1 MKISFNGEYGLIYVT
16 AKIYRRKKN
25 GDFKDLLLN
34 LALDTGA
41 SATVISRK
49 RLLAVGYDLE
59 NIEDEAFITTGS
71 GLITI
76 PKIRIEKLSALGK
89 EKTDFLINAHDLPP
103 TASVDGVLGLDF
115 LRENVLT
122 IDFMKGEIELK

>member
-1 MKISFNGEYGLIYVT
+1 MKFSFNGEYGLIYIT

-25 GDFKDLLLN
+25 GEFKDLILN

-49 RLLAVGYDLE
+49 RLMTIGYDLE
-59 NIEDEAFITTGS
+59 RAEDEAYITTGS

-89 EKTDFLINAHDLPP
+89 EKNDFLINAHDLPP

-115 LRENVLT
+115 VRGYVLK
-122 IDFMKGEIELK
+122 IDFRKGEIELE

>member
-1 MKISFNGEYGLIYVT
+1 MKISFNGEYGLIYVA

-25 GDFKDLLLN
+25 GKFKDLILN

-41 SATVISRK
+41 STTVISRK
-49 RLLAVGYDLE
+49 RLMTIGYDLE
-59 NIEDEAFITTGS
+59 DVEDEAYITTGS
-71 GLITI
+71 GLISI

-89 EKTDFLINAHDLPP
+89 EKIGFLISAHDLPA

-115 LRENVLT
+115 LRGRILT
-122 IDFMKGEIELK
+122 VDFKKGEIELE